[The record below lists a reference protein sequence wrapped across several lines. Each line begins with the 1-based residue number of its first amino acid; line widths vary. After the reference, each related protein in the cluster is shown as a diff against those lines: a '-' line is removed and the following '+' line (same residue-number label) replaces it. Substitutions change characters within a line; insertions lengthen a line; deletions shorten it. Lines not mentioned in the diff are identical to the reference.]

1 MFDQHTAQRIV
12 ASEWKRFIDR
22 FETRHDDERAVL
34 DDWTLTDLAA
44 HCDTAIEQQ
53 TEAFR
58 RGVVGRMEPPALDT
72 VAKSRDERL
81 LSLRANATAL
91 ADIIGSLTPEQIG
104 AMTPLPFGVVPTM
117 VAMQIAG
124 LEAGFHR
131 YDAEA
136 AFDPDCRLDSD
147 VASTLLDMVPGLAP
161 MLAAGVWATS
171 GAPTTPIAY
180 RLIGSTRTVD
190 LSFDGTAWIPA
201 PSTGDTIA
209 VRGDDQAV
217 ALFFMGRR
225 TLDHLSLSVEG
236 DPVAARRFKEF
247 FPGP

>member
-1 MFDQHTAQRIV
+1 MFDQGTAQRIV
-12 ASEWKRFIDR
+12 SSEWKRFVDR
-22 FETRHDDERAVL
+22 FEHHCDERVVL
-34 DDWTLTDLAA
+34 DAWTMTDLAA

-58 RGVVGRMEPPALDT
+58 RGVAGRMEPPALSP
-72 VAKSRDERL
+72 VARARDERVA
-81 LSLRANATAL
+81 SLRTNATAL
-91 ADIIGSLTPEQIG
+91 AAVIGSLTPEQIG
-104 AMTPLPFGVVPTM
+104 AMTPLPFGVVPTV

-131 YDAEA
+131 YDADA
-136 AFDPDCRLDSD
+136 AFDPDTRLDD
-147 VASTLLDMVPGLAP
+147 GVATTLLDIAPGLAP

-171 GAPTTPIAY
+171 GTPASPMGY

-190 LSFDGTAWIPA
+190 LSFDGTSWAPV
-201 PSTGDTIA
+201 PSTTDIVT
-209 VRGDDQAV
+209 VRGDDETL

-225 TLDHLSLSVEG
+225 SIDHPSLCVEG
-236 DPVAARRFKEF
+236 DPLTARRFKQF